1 MGFFDKLKD
10 TVSVADFSQKISGT
24 TTVLKLKNQKKM
36 NEKEIDRLIFE
47 AGRQLVSQ
55 HLDDNDSEYEEI
67 FQEIKRLQ
75 EENLSI
81 LDELQRMKEEQE
93 RLQRM
98 KEEQEKLRRMKEEQ
112 ERLQRMKEEQLQK
125 IKEEQ
130 DHLRE
135 QEQERVMQGPFKTC
149 EKCGEKNGNSA
160 KFCVYCGNP
169 FTETSD
175 NGEYQ
180 EIKQG
185 ESHE

>member
-1 MGFFDKLKD
+1 MSFFDKLKD
-10 TVSVADFSQKISGT
+10 TVSAADFSQKISGT

-55 HLDDNDSEYEEI
+55 HLDDNDSEYAEI
-67 FQEIKRLQ
+67 FQKIKRLQ

-98 KEEQEKLRRMKEEQ
+98 KEEQE
-112 ERLQRMKEEQLQK
+112 RLQRMKEA
-125 IKEEQ
+125 
-130 DHLRE
+130 
-135 QEQERVMQGPFKTC
+135 QEQERVIQGPFRTC

-169 FTETSD
+169 LIETSD
-175 NGEYQ
+175 NGKPQ
-180 EIKQG
+180 EIRQG

>member
-36 NEKEIDRLIFE
+36 NEKEIDRLIFK

-98 KEEQEKLRRMKEEQ
+98 KEEQEKL
-112 ERLQRMKEEQLQK
+112 QRMKEEQLQK

-130 DHLRE
+130 DHMRE
-135 QEQERVMQGPFKTC
+135 QEQERAMQGPFKTC
-149 EKCGEKNGNSA
+149 KKCGEKNGNSA

-175 NGEYQ
+175 NGGPQ
-180 EIKQG
+180 EIRQG

>member
-10 TVSVADFSQKISGT
+10 TVSVADFSQKIFGT

-81 LDELQRMKEEQE
+81 LDELQRMKEEQ
-93 RLQRM
+93 
-98 KEEQEKLRRMKEEQ
+98 
-112 ERLQRMKEEQLQK
+112 LQK

-130 DHLRE
+130 DHMRE
-135 QEQERVMQGPFKTC
+135 QEQERAMQGPFKTC
-149 EKCGEKNGNSA
+149 KKCGEKNGNSA

-175 NGEYQ
+175 NGGPQ
-180 EIKQG
+180 EIRQG

>member
-1 MGFFDKLKD
+1 MSFFDKLKD
-10 TVSVADFSQKISGT
+10 TVSAADFSQKISGT

-55 HLDDNDSEYEEI
+55 HLDDNDSEYAEI
-67 FQEIKRLQ
+67 FQKIKRLQ

-98 KEEQEKLRRMKEEQ
+98 KEA
-112 ERLQRMKEEQLQK
+112 
-125 IKEEQ
+125 
-130 DHLRE
+130 
-135 QEQERVMQGPFKTC
+135 QEQERVIQGPFRTC

-169 FTETSD
+169 LIETSD
-175 NGEYQ
+175 NGKPQ
-180 EIKQG
+180 EIRQG